1 VQYSTNK
8 PPEVVDTMTIAAQ
21 VDPGPLKSRVQY
33 RVQGSLVK
41 RHISNPTISVFE
53 ICSPQYLECG
63 DVLAKTPARGANNA
77 PFTIQSSRNMRGGSI
92 FFAFFINF
100 TITGA
105 VNGGPEFI
113 ATRTGSAK
121 CASTG
126 SKLCNF
132 Y

>member
-1 VQYSTNK
+1 
-8 PPEVVDTMTIAAQ
+8 
-21 VDPGPLKSRVQY
+21 
-33 RVQGSLVK
+33 VK
-41 RHISNPTISVFE
+41 RHISNPRISVFE

-63 DVLAKTPARGANNA
+63 EVLDKTPARGANNA
-77 PFTIQSSRNMRGGSI
+77 PFTIQSSRNMTGGSI

-126 SKLCNF
+126 SNLCNF